1 LRYCPNASTFSAVL
15 NAFCK
20 MNAFRQVYQILGLMI
35 GLGIELSVNVWTV
48 LIHQF
53 CKLGKLD
60 VADDL
65 FDKMIQ
71 SGCSPNSV
79 TYTPL
84 IKAVM
89 ESNDVTRA
97 LRLEQKMNSVGI
109 VPDLVFYNMLIDCLS
124 KSGKH
129 EEAVR
134 EFRWLLE
141 QKNFK
146 PDLYTFTSLL
156 SVICQSK
163 QFNLLPELVQ
173 RCEHIRRD
181 LVFCNAL
188 LISDVKAG

>member
-1 LRYCPNASTFSAVL
+1 
-15 NAFCK
+15 
-20 MNAFRQVYQILGLMI
+20 MNVFRQVYQILGVML
-35 GLGIELSVNVWTV
+35 GLRIELSVNVWTV
-48 LIHQF
+48 RIHQF
-53 CKLGKLD
+53 CKFGRLK
-60 VADDL
+60 VATDL
-65 FDKMIQ
+65 FNKMIR
-71 SGCSPNSV
+71 SNCSPNSV

-84 IKAVM
+84 IKTPM
-89 ESNDVTRA
+89 ESNKVNDA
-97 LRLEQKMNSVGI
+97 LRLFNDMKSVGI
-109 VPDLVFYNMLIDCLS
+109 VPDLVFSNMLIDCLS

-134 EFRWLLE
+134 EFRLLLE